1 MSQSA
6 VMSKTFAIIFAVL
19 TASSIT
25 GMITMVIMYNTEIGE
40 YNVTAPPTV
49 PSTTPAPPPIMRLP
63 TNLVPESYSVFLR
76 VHLYT
81 RIPHQVNVT
90 SPNQTLLF
98 DGNST
103 VFFYCDRPT
112 RTIYLHSKDQTV
124 ENATVRNRDQNQAIP
139 VLQPLKFHQDQS
151 NFLEIMLEEEL
162 KEGQNYSLFV
172 EFRGQVSE
180 NLEGLFLS
188 TYHEGDPKDDGNSDT
203 DRFLAATNLEP
214 TDARRLFPCF
224 DEPAMKAKFNVTII
238 HRKGTTALGNEAKQG
253 ADSPF
258 LQFSFKSTEMM
269 STYLLAFTVSELN
282 KADAFHSDISVS
294 VDSTTYARPEA
305 TAAGYT
311 AYADN
316 ITGYILSYYQDYFDI
331 TYKGKLDQVALPD
344 LGVAG
349 MENWGLITY
358 QEGGVLYEEGVSSWL
373 HKGDI
378 ATLIAHELAH
388 QWFGN
393 LVTMKWWNEVWLNE
407 GFATFMS
414 FMAVCLCPPQK
425 DVYFMSALH
434 AAFEE
439 DALASSHPLNPPQ
452 QQVQTTLEI
461 IEMFDTLTYC
471 KVRVQILLHLCSLLL
486 FQMYLSQFQYKNVDQ
501 DDLWDNILKALQ
513 ETGKEFAVEK
523 YMKTWTLQTG
533 FPVLTINTT
542 SGDYSQKLALNDLV
556 LALESPFRW
565 FVVFNCTNDLPPMSV
580 LQTGRRED
588 FRSKEGE
595 WILVNVNSTGYYRVN
610 YDPDNWRRLLDQL
623 ATNPN
628 MIPVINRGQLI
639 DDTFNLARAKMVD
652 VTLALNFTQFLSN
665 EKEFLPWES
674 AVRNLRYF
682 VLMFDR
688 SEVYGPMQFSFFFRY
703 NQINAI
709 QVACSND
716 LPECLEMVEDK
727 FALWMKKSTP
737 ICAPSSTARLWPLEE
752 KTEWEFA
759 WAKFQSSNISSEKEQ
774 LRAALSCTKTIWLL
788 NRYLEYTLDPEKIRL
803 MDVASTIN
811 YIAQNEAGQALAWN
825 FIRAHWDYVSQDG
838 ASLIEGVTSR
848 FSTQFELEELE
859 AFAAK
864 YDLGSASRAVDQ
876 AIEQTRVNIRWVKEN
891 REKILEWFET
901 AVDNAS

>member
-238 HRKGTTALGNEAKQG
+238 HRKGTTALGNEAKQDFG
-253 ADSPF
+253 VIEDDWEF
-258 LQFSFKSTEMM
+258 TEFKSTEMM

-282 KADAFHSDISVS
+282 KADAFHSDIS
-294 VDSTTYARPEA
+294 TYARPEA

-414 FMAVCLCPPQK
+414 FMAV
-425 DVYFMSALH
+425 DRVDALH

-471 KVRVQILLHLCSLLL
+471 KGAAVIRMLASVVGEED
-486 FQMYLSQFQYKNVDQ
+486 FQRGIRMYLSQFQYKNVDQ
-501 DDLWDNILKALQ
+501 DDLWDNIL
-513 ETGKEFAVEK
+513 
-523 YMKTWTLQTG
+523 KTWTLQTG

-542 SGDYSQKLALNDLV
+542 SGDYSQKRFLFNQSSANRISLKHPNGV
-556 LALESPFRW
+556 LRPA
-565 FVVFNCTNDLPPMSV
+565 V
-580 LQTGRRED
+580 
-588 FRSKEGE
+588 SKEGE

-727 FALWMKKSTP
+727 FALWMKSTIDDNNNNNNNNNNKSTP

-825 FIRAHWDYVSQDG
+825 FIRAHWDYVSQLDG